1 MTLSPFA
8 GKPAPNS
15 ILVNV
20 PRLVAAYFALT
31 PDPSVAAQRVSFGT
45 SGHRGSALNGSFN
58 EAHILATAQAIC
70 TLRAEQ
76 GITGPLYVGID
87 THALSEPALVTTL
100 EVLAANGVT
109 TCIDAS
115 GGYSPTPVISHAI
128 LTYNR
133 ARQTGLADGIV
144 VTPSHN
150 PPGDGGYKYNPTH
163 GGPADTSL
171 TAKIEQLANQHLQ
184 DGCKNVKR
192 ISYARA
198 LQVDT
203 TKRVDFLSPYLD
215 DLKNVVDMAAIRSAK
230 VKLGV
235 DPMGG
240 ASIGCW
246 APMADRYG
254 LDLEIVNDTVDATF
268 RFMTVDHDGKI
279 RMDCS
284 SPYAMA
290 SLIGLK
296 DRFDVAFGN
305 DADSDR
311 HGIVTRSV
319 GLMNPNH
326 YLAVAIDYLFQNRSG
341 WRQDAAIGKTL
352 VSSSL
357 IDRVAADLG
366 RKLVEVPV
374 GFKWFV
380 DGLLDGSFGFGG
392 EESAG
397 ASFVRL
403 DGTTWTTDKDG
414 ILLDLLAAEI
424 TAKTG
429 RDPGEHYR
437 RLVERHGEPV
447 YARIDAP
454 ASPEQKSVLKKL
466 APENVTASSLA
477 GDPITQ
483 IATRAA
489 GNNAE
494 IGGLKVSTA
503 QGWFAA
509 RPSGTENVYKI
520 YAESFRGREHLA
532 RVQEEARAIVSAAL
546 AKAGV

>member
-1 MTLSPFA
+1 MTLSPLA
-8 GKPAPNS
+8 GKTAPNS
-15 ILVNV
+15 ILVNL
-20 PRLVAAYFALT
+20 PRLVAAYFALA
-31 PDPSVAAQRVSFGT
+31 PNPQVASQRVAFGT
-45 SGHRGSALNGSFN
+45 SGHRGSSFDCSFN
-58 EAHILATAQAIC
+58 ERHILATAQAIC
-70 TLRAEQ
+70 TLRAEL
-76 GITGPLYVGID
+76 GITGPIYVGID
-87 THALSEPALVTTL
+87 THALSEPAMVTTL

-109 TCIDAS
+109 TIIDPT

-128 LTYNR
+128 LTHNR
-133 ARQTGLADGIV
+133 ARQQGLADGIV

-150 PPGDGGYKYNPTH
+150 PPRDGGYKYNPPH

-171 TAKIEQLANQHLQ
+171 TAKIEALANAHLES
-184 DGCKNVKR
+184 GCKDVKR
-192 ISYARA
+192 IPYARA
-198 LQVDT
+198 LAAET
-203 TKRVDFLSPYLD
+203 TKRIDFLSPYLA
-215 DLKNVVDMAAIRSAK
+215 DLENVIDMAAIRDAK
-230 VKLGV
+230 VRIGV

-240 ASIGCW
+240 ASVGCW
-246 APMADRYG
+246 APMAERYG
-254 LDLEIVNDTVDATF
+254 LNLEIVNDAVDGTF

-284 SPYAMA
+284 SPHAMA
-290 SLIGLK
+290 SLIQLK
-296 DRFDVAFGN
+296 DRYDIAFGN

-311 HGIVTRSV
+311 HGIVTPSV

-326 YLAVAIDYLFQNRSG
+326 YLAVAIDYLFRNRSG
-341 WRQDAAIGKTL
+341 WRSDAAVGKTL

-366 RKLVEVPV
+366 RRLCEVPV

-380 DGLLDGSFGFGG
+380 DGLVDGSFGFGG

-397 ASFVRL
+397 ASFLRL

-447 YARIDAP
+447 YARIDA
-454 ASPEQKSVLKKL
+454 AATPEQKAVLKKL
-466 APENVTASSLA
+466 APENVTARNLA

-483 IATRAA
+483 VSTRAP
-489 GNNAE
+489 GNGAE

-503 QGWFAA
+503 EGWFAA

-532 RVQEEARAIVSAAL
+532 QIQDEARAIVSAAL
-546 AKAGV
+546 AQAGV